1 MSSELANTKPVVDKS
16 VEQIISELDFD
27 PVALKVKYLEERD
40 KRIRN
45 EGNQQYTDMVGEF
58 SRYIDDPYAE
68 GEFSREPLFDEV
80 EVVIIGGGFGG
91 LLAGKHLRDAGVKDI
106 RVIEKGSDFG
116 GTWYWNRYPGAMC
129 DVESYV
135 YLPLLEELNYIP
147 KEKYSHA
154 PEILEHSKAIA
165 RHYNLYENACLRTEV
180 TEMKWDEDSNRWI
193 ISTNRGDRMK
203 AHFVAMSNGPLNR
216 PKLPGIPGI
225 AKYKGHSFHTS
236 RWDYDYTGGDSN
248 GNLWKLK
255 DKRVGI
261 IGTGATA
268 IQCIPDLGAS
278 AQHLYVFQRTPS
290 SIDVRNNAPTD
301 PEWAASLDP
310 GWHRKRM
317 DNFNVLTS
325 GGYQEEDLVADGWT
339 DIFRSVTGMVQREG
353 METMSKAERAY
364 IVELA
369 DFKKMEQVRAR
380 AEAIVEDKAA
390 AEALK
395 PYYRQ
400 FCKRPCFHDEYLQ
413 TYNRPNV
420 TLVDTLGQGVER
432 ITEKGVVVNGKE
444 YEVDCLIFATGFETG
459 TSYTKRS
466 GYDLIGR
473 GGQTLSAKWEK
484 GLRTCHGLFTH
495 GFPNLFVMGM
505 TQTGFTAS
513 VPHALDE
520 QAKHLTYVL
529 KRCQDGNVGAF
540 DISQEAEDEWVD
552 IIHRLAKRGERFY
565 AECTP
570 GYYNNEGQ
578 PKGGAENGFLTGQ
591 YGGGPVEFVNILEDW
606 RHEGNMKGL
615 EIS

>member
-1 MSSELANTKPVVDKS
+1 MSSALANTKPVIDKS

-27 PVALKVKYLEERD
+27 PVALKAKHLEERD

-45 EGNQQYTDMVGEF
+45 EGNQQYTDMAGEF

-129 DVESYV
+129 DIESYV

-180 TEMKWDEDSNRWI
+180 TEMKWDEDAKRWI
-193 ISTNRGDRMK
+193 ISTNRGDRMT
-203 AHFVAMSNGPLNR
+203 ARFVAMSNGPLNR

-225 AKYKGHSFHTS
+225 ARYKGHSFHTS

-301 PEWAASLDP
+301 PEWAASLER

-317 DNFNVLTS
+317 DNFNILTS

-339 DIFRSVTGMVQREG
+339 DIFRNVTGMVQREG
-353 METMSKAERAY
+353 MENLSKAERAY

-380 AEAIVEDKAA
+380 AAALVEDKKI

-395 PYYRQ
+395 PWYRQ

-484 GLRTCHGLFTH
+484 GLRTCHGLFAH

-520 QAKHLTYVL
+520 QAKHLSYVL
-529 KRCQDGNVGAF
+529 KRCRDENIQAF
-540 DISQEAEDEWVD
+540 DISQEAEDEWVE

-570 GYYNNEGQ
+570 GYYNNEGH

-591 YGGGPVEFVNILEDW
+591 YGGGPVEFFNILEDW
-606 RHEGNMKGL
+606 RNEGNMKGL
-615 EIS
+615 QIS